1 MNPLKQGI
9 EFVTSKEGFNSTNMK
24 IKNIIL
30 SCLLVISTIT
40 SGFSAPAPSPDVKS
54 TTAPAETPGAIRAH
68 ELVNRLE
75 EIKAMDV
82 KAMSK
87 KEKKELRA
95 EVKSIKREM
104 RQINDGGVYISV
116 GGIIIILLLLILLL

>member
-1 MNPLKQGI
+1 
-9 EFVTSKEGFNSTNMK
+9 MK
-24 IKNIIL
+24 IKNTIL

-40 SGFSAPAPSPDVKS
+40 SGFSAPAAVPDVKS
-54 TTAPAETPGAIRAH
+54 TTAPAETPGAIRAQ

-87 KEKKELRA
+87 KEKRELRA